1 MKTNGGVYMKDNKI
15 FYVYEWFK
23 VETGEVFYVGKG
35 SNDRYRVTR
44 NRNKHFKRVYNEYEC
59 DVRIIHENLTE
70 EEAYELEAHVIKKYR
85 EAGYGLTNMSDGGKG
100 GATGVVRDEEY
111 RNKFRGS
118 NNPMYGRPWWDE
130 NTPQNKIDEWRS
142 KLGLKGEKN
151 PAYGKPF
158 HERMNAETYASWLEA
173 HKGIVGEKNPNY
185 GNRKLSKKYKENPE
199 LSKEK
204 QSRPASQNGRAKKCE
219 MYTLD
224 GELVGVFDYIGACA
238 EYMIK
243 NNICRTKNV
252 NQVRG
257 YITKSIKT
265 NKPYLKH
272 YFKTY

>member
-1 MKTNGGVYMKDNKI
+1 MEDNKI

-44 NRNKHFKRVYNEYEC
+44 NRNEHFKRVYNKYEC
-59 DVRIIHENLTE
+59 DVRIIHKDLTE

-85 EAGYGLTNMSDGGKG
+85 EAGYELTNMSDGGKG

-142 KLGLKGEKN
+142 KIGLKGEKN

-158 HERMNAETYASWLEA
+158 HERMDAETYVGWLEA
-173 HKGIVGEKNPNY
+173 HRGITGEKT
-185 GNRKLSKKYKENPE
+185 LTMEIEN
-199 LSKEK
+199 
-204 QSRPASQNGRAKKCE
+204 
-219 MYTLD
+219 
-224 GELVGVFDYIGACA
+224 LV
-238 EYMIK
+238 
-243 NNICRTKNV
+243 
-252 NQVRG
+252 
-257 YITKSIKT
+257 KSIRKIQ
-265 NKPYLKH
+265 NFLK
-272 YFKTY
+272 KSNLDLLLKMEELKNAKCILLMVSL